1 MVNPKFFIMKKR
13 IPISEVMSTNIVTVH
28 EKQSLH
34 EVAQLI
40 NEKSIRHVP
49 VMSGNKIVGMLSK
62 TDLDKISF
70 VNTVDGEQLT
80 TLMYDVLTIAQVM
93 TRDVL
98 TIEHKDT
105 IYDAAL
111 MLSENEF
118 HALPVLDEDTL
129 VGIVTTTDLV
139 KFLLNLF

>member
-1 MVNPKFFIMKKR
+1 MKKR
-13 IPISEVMSTNIVTVH
+13 IPISKIMSTDIVTVH

-49 VMSGNKIVGMLSK
+49 VVSGNKIVGMLSK

-93 TRDVL
+93 NKNVL

-111 MLSENEF
+111 LLSENEF
-118 HALPVLDEDTL
+118 HALPVMDEDTL
-129 VGIVTTTDLV
+129 VGIVTTTDLI
-139 KFLLNLF
+139 KFLLTLF

>member
-1 MVNPKFFIMKKR
+1 MKKR

-118 HALPVLDEDTL
+118 HSLQVLDEDTL

>member
-1 MVNPKFFIMKKR
+1 
-13 IPISEVMSTNIVTVH
+13 
-28 EKQSLH
+28 
-34 EVAQLI
+34 
-40 NEKSIRHVP
+40 
-49 VMSGNKIVGMLSK
+49 
-62 TDLDKISF
+62 
-70 VNTVDGEQLT
+70 
-80 TLMYDVLTIAQVM
+80 AQVM

-118 HALPVLDEDTL
+118 HALPVMDEDEL

-139 KFLLNLF
+139 KFLLKLF

>member
-1 MVNPKFFIMKKR
+1 MKKR
-13 IPISEVMSTNIVTVH
+13 IPISEVMSTDIVTVH

-40 NEKSIRHVP
+40 NEKSIRHIP
-49 VMSGNKIVGMLSK
+49 VVSGHKIVGMLSK

-93 TRDVL
+93 TKNVL

-105 IYDAAL
+105 VYDAAL
-111 MLSENEF
+111 LLSKNEF
-118 HALPVLDEDTL
+118 HALPVMDEDEL
-129 VGIVTTTDLV
+129 VGIVTTTDLI
-139 KFLLNLF
+139 KFLLTLF

>member
-1 MVNPKFFIMKKR
+1 MKKR
-13 IPISEVMSTNIVTVH
+13 ISISEIMSTDIVTVH

-49 VMSGNKIVGMLSK
+49 VVSGNKIVGMLSK

-93 TRDVL
+93 TRNVL

-105 IYDAAL
+105 VYDAAL
-111 MLSENEF
+111 LLSENEF
-118 HALPVLDEDTL
+118 HALPVMDEDTL

-139 KFLLNLF
+139 KFLLKLF

>member
-1 MVNPKFFIMKKR
+1 MKKR
-13 IPISEVMSTNIVTVH
+13 IPISEVMSTDIVTVH

-40 NEKSIRHVP
+40 NEKSIRHIP
-49 VMSGNKIVGMLSK
+49 VVSGHKIVGMLSK

-93 TRDVL
+93 T
-98 TIEHKDT
+98 
-105 IYDAAL
+105 
-111 MLSENEF
+111 
-118 HALPVLDEDTL
+118 
-129 VGIVTTTDLV
+129 
-139 KFLLNLF
+139 

>member
-1 MVNPKFFIMKKR
+1 
-13 IPISEVMSTNIVTVH
+13 MSTDIVTVH

-34 EVAQLI
+34 EIAQLI

-49 VMSGNKIVGMLSK
+49 VVSGNKIVGMLSK

-93 TRDVL
+93 NKNVL

-111 MLSENEF
+111 LLSENEF
-118 HALPVLDEDTL
+118 HALPVMDEDTL
-129 VGIVTTTDLV
+129 VGIVTTTDLI
-139 KFLLNLF
+139 KFLLTLF

>member
-1 MVNPKFFIMKKR
+1 MKKR
-13 IPISEVMSTNIVTVH
+13 IPISKIMSTDIVTVH
-28 EKQSLH
+28 EKQSFH

-49 VMSGNKIVGMLSK
+49 VVSGNKIVGMLSK

-80 TLMYDVLTIAQVM
+80 TLMYDVLTLAQVM
-93 TRDVL
+93 NKNVL

-111 MLSENEF
+111 LLSENEF
-118 HALPVLDEDTL
+118 HALPVMDEDTL
-129 VGIVTTTDLV
+129 VGIVTTTDLI
-139 KFLLNLF
+139 KFLLTLF

>member
-1 MVNPKFFIMKKR
+1 MKKR
-13 IPISEVMSTNIVTVH
+13 IPISKIMSTDIVTVH
-28 EKQSLH
+28 EKQSFH

-49 VMSGNKIVGMLSK
+49 VVSGNKIVGMLSK

-93 TRDVL
+93 NKNVL

-111 MLSENEF
+111 LLSENEF
-118 HALPVLDEDTL
+118 HALPVMDEDTL
-129 VGIVTTTDLV
+129 VGIVTTTDLI
-139 KFLLNLF
+139 KFLLTLF

>member
-1 MVNPKFFIMKKR
+1 MKKR
-13 IPISEVMSTNIVTVH
+13 IPISKIMSTDIVTVH

-34 EVAQLI
+34 EIAQLI

-49 VMSGNKIVGMLSK
+49 VVSGNKIVGMLSK

-93 TRDVL
+93 NKNVL

-111 MLSENEF
+111 LLSENEF
-118 HALPVLDEDTL
+118 HALPVMDEDTL
-129 VGIVTTTDLV
+129 VGIVTTTDLI
-139 KFLLNLF
+139 KFLLTLF